1 MSPKD
6 RSKSDAKVVLV
17 CQQRIAG
24 LDALPA
30 NPPDISY
37 KGNKITV
44 AQARGIYQRCLDTR
58 KDLDAARAQ
67 EKSALA
73 KRKGAD
79 AERRA
84 VDKTVLDWAAN
95 TYGPDSPQAKAI
107 GYSAP
112 NPTQPKTAVKA
123 QAVAQAQ
130 ETKKAHGVMGKK
142 QRKAIKA
149 PKVESV
155 TLAAP
160 QELPAPAAAGA
171 STNGKDTPTKS

>member
-6 RSKSDAKVVLV
+6 RTKSDAKVVLL

-24 LDALPA
+24 LDALPT

-44 AQARGIYQRCLDTR
+44 VQARGMYQSCLDTR

-73 KRKGAD
+73 KRKAAD
-79 AERRA
+79 AQRRA

-112 NPTQPKTAVKA
+112 SPTQPKTAVKA
-123 QAVAQAQ
+123 QAAAQAQ
-130 ETKKAHGVMGKK
+130 ATKKAHGVMGKK

-149 PKVESV
+149 PKVEPV
-155 TLAAP
+155 TLATAP
-160 QELPAPAAAGA
+160 EPTPPAG
-171 STNGKDTPTKS
+171 NGTPTKS

>member
-37 KGNKITV
+37 KGNKVTV
-44 AQARGIYQRCLDTR
+44 AQARAIYQSSLDTR
-58 KDLDAARAQ
+58 KDLDGARAQ
-67 EKSALA
+67 EKAALA
-73 KRKGAD
+73 KRKAAD
-79 AERRA
+79 GQRRGI
-84 VDKTVLDWAAN
+84 DKTVLEWAAN

-112 NPTQPKTAVKA
+112 SPTQPKTAVKA

-130 ETKKAHGVMGKK
+130 VTKKAHGVMGKK

-149 PKVESV
+149 PKVEPV
-155 TLAAP
+155 ALA
-160 QELPAPAAAGA
+160 PAPEPTPPEG
-171 STNGKDTPTKS
+171 NGKPTKS